1 MKVLVDT
8 SVWLALGNPSDGRHA
23 DAKKTL
29 RELRDARLL
38 TSDHVIDETVTRWV
52 TSGRAAAGLRF
63 VRGLLESP
71 RTELVHVSPGVFH
84 EALERVERYSEH
96 RLSLTDCTN
105 LVLVE
110 QLGLDGLFAF
120 DEGCR
125 RAGANVLPAT

>member
-1 MKVLVDT
+1 VD
-8 SVWLALGNPSDGRHA
+8 SSAWLALGNPSDGRH
-23 DAKKTL
+23 DEAKKTL
-29 RELRDARLL
+29 RDLSEARLV
-38 TSDHVIDETVTRWV
+38 TSDYVIDETITRWV

-63 VRGLLESP
+63 VRGLLDSP

-84 EALERVERYSEH
+84 EALERGERYAEH

-105 LVLVE
+105 LVLME

-125 RAGANVLPAT
+125 RVGAELLP